1 MYRSGLILAGLVGGL
16 LLSGGSAL
24 AATTQVQM
32 PMNEEDGDNNSRVFF
47 FCGDDNTIARES
59 SANQT
64 GLLVLNTGDILSGI
78 LGRGSGDDIACSA
91 TTS

>member
-32 PMNEEDGDNNSRVFF
+32 PMNDDGDNNSRVFF

-59 SANQT
+59 SADQT

-78 LGRGSGDDIACSA
+78 LGRGSGDDIKCSA
-91 TTS
+91 STS